1 MDRLYAQACPAR
13 DAEGVEEVQ
22 PKPGSGQSGDW
33 VPGDIGQ
40 NIEQLYKLAP
50 RAKTILDKEVAELAD
65 RAGLPADALV
75 TVRLKGATDDPE
87 VFDYTR
93 IKEKAKG
100 KYLKKHPSS
109 DGLALVLDIVRMS
122 IMCDTEHQM
131 TQILDLLF
139 DNPKLRI
146 FRLKNLFKD
155 LDAVHFRRLMVS
167 VAVEVES
174 GKEHIA
180 ELQIHIRSVANVHV
194 WTCILKHT
202 RRLPTLLHTL

>member
-1 MDRLYAQACPAR
+1 MDRLYAQACPTR
-13 DAEGVEEVQ
+13 DAEVVEEVQ

-33 VPGDIGQ
+33 VPGDIEQ

-50 RAKTILDKEVAELAD
+50 RAKAILDTEVAGLVD
-65 RAGLPADALV
+65 RAGLLADALV

-122 IMCDTEHQM
+122 IMCDTEDQM
-131 TQILDLLF
+131 TRILNLLHEQY
-139 DNPKLRI
+139 PKLRI
-146 FRLKNLFKD
+146 FRLKNLFRD

-167 VAVEVES
+167 VAVEVEP

-180 ELQIHIRSVANVHV
+180 ELQIHIRSVANVHA
-194 WTCILKHT
+194 
-202 RRLPTLLHTL
+202 